1 MAFSINLNSVK
12 FLQLLA
18 SHEEFPRSMQKP
30 NSDSRHLYAGGRLG
44 SKQVAPKLIL
54 DQT

>member
-1 MAFSINLNSVK
+1 
-12 FLQLLA
+12 
-18 SHEEFPRSMQKP
+18 MQKP

-54 DQT
+54 DPTKKPSFDLVHYISTPHRMVRLRSSL